1 MVNLYIYTHTRLSTN
16 AQYHTSKHC
25 GNTGPSL
32 SKYHFAE
39 ASPYHAIHLSVTS
52 LFSLNVTLTSNLL
65 HVALKL
71 ALLQPLQTFQ
81 DVSLDSLGLGSENS
95 LYNRHYHLQSGER
108 ALKHVSQFDVTTS
121 LHRTSTSSLSK
132 MAAKSH
138 RFGRDGPVFREPL
151 LESADS
157 EFVPI
162 IHLYK
167 C

>member
-1 MVNLYIYTHTRLSTN
+1 MAPSFQVKLPDSILDILYKCTIGTN
-16 AQYHTSKHC
+16 SLPADSSKHC
-25 GNTGPSL
+25 GKTGPSL

-95 LYNRHYHLQSGER
+95 LYNRRYHLQSGER
-108 ALKHVSQFDVTTS
+108 ARF
-121 LHRTSTSSLSK
+121 
-132 MAAKSH
+132 AKQT
-138 RFGRDGPVFREPL
+138 REP
-151 LESADS
+151 
-157 EFVPI
+157 I
-162 IHLYK
+162 
-167 C
+167 